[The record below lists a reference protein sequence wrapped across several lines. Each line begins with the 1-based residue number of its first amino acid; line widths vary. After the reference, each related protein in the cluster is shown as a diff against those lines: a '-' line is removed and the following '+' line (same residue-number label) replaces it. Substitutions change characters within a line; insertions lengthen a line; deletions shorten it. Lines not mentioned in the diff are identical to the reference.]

1 MKILYAPWRIAYIKW
16 FSKKERGCFLCMASR
31 DEDDT
36 RNLVIHRG
44 RSCFVILNRYPY
56 NNGHL
61 MIAPYRHVGRI
72 TDLGDDELLEMI
84 KFLKLSI
91 AALESE
97 YKPDGFNVG
106 LNLGRAA
113 GAGLEE
119 HIHLHIVPRWIGDTN
134 FMPVLADTKVIPE
147 SLEESWR
154 RLRDR
159 FQTLKPSS

>member
-1 MKILYAPWRIAYIKW
+1 
-16 FSKKERGCFLCMASR
+16 
-31 DEDDT
+31 
-36 RNLVIHRG
+36 VVHRG
-44 RSCFVILNRYPY
+44 QSCFVILNRYPY

-61 MIAPYRHVGRI
+61 MIAPYRHVRRI

-84 KFLKLSI
+84 KLLKLSI

-106 LNLGRAA
+106 LNIGKAA

-119 HIHLHIVPRWIGDTN
+119 HIHLHIVPRWVGDTN
-134 FMPVLADTKVIPE
+134 FMPVLANTKVIPE

-159 FQTLKPSS
+159 LQALKSSF